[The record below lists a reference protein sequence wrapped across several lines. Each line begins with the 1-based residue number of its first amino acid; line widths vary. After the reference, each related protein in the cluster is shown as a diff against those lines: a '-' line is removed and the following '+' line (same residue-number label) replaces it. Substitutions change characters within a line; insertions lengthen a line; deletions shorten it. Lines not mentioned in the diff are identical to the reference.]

1 MISCSLS
8 VFSCLSCLCDSS
20 CDVKQQTRLQ
30 HSLARLAEDFS
41 AHSSIAAATAA
52 TSPRPLPPQQLC
64 LVLRTVHNEVPPASA
79 VRTVTVLANSPVG
92 GTFDAPASPK
102 YPLNRSQSY
111 RRLQAQ
117 WRRSASGHRC
127 ALQGQIDF
135 EGGQPMNLSYKLSV
149 VKCIIDTMWHRFPR
163 ARL

>member
-64 LVLRTVHNEVPPASA
+64 LVLRTVHNRRFELSQCSPIPQSA
-79 VRTVTVLANSPVG
+79 ALLTLLPVR
-92 GTFDAPASPK
+92 FKHPK